1 MIPWLCKPG
10 DLGFGSLF
18 SRLLDP
24 LLLFL
29 ADMGILSFVP
39 AGRDKAGQPIGL
51 LSEQPALSPFF
62 TLERPPVFCCMAAE
76 KNLSSRRY
84 LFSAF
89 MKRFWGGYF
98 LRICEKEFKE
108 FLFFF
113 RSRLCNPYLWNPIR
127 RGRR

>member
-29 ADMGILSFVP
+29 ADIGILSFVP

-51 LSEQPALSPFF
+51 LSEQSALAPF
-62 TLERPPVFCCMAAE
+62 LHWRG
-76 KNLSSRRY
+76 R
-84 LFSAF
+84 
-89 MKRFWGGYF
+89 
-98 LRICEKEFKE
+98 
-108 FLFFF
+108 LFFAGW
-113 RSRLCNPYLWNPIR
+113 LPKKI
-127 RGRR
+127 